1 MKRKIRLTE
10 SEFHSLIKRLV
21 IETQEEMNTEMG
33 EEMDMEMGEEMDME
47 MGEDDVVEKIQDVV
61 EDELGDEFRQLSSD
75 ELMTMIR
82 NLEKVE
88 NMIRSKERRTGEEIL
103 FDEFV
108 DEVEGVSQDEMS
120 ENIDA
125 RSSKMRK
132 RAKMIGGAGLLAA
145 GLLTLM
151 SQGTTYTE
159 WGSSFIDLHD
169 AIKGVFG
176 KYAPNVGLLEVV
188 TGLGL
193 ALNGIAQ
200 EQKENEEREI
210 QKENYLRR
218 KYRRY

>member
-33 EEMDMEMGEEMDME
+33 EEMDMEMG
-47 MGEDDVVEKIQDVV
+47 GDDVVEKIQDVV
-61 EDELGDEFRQLSSD
+61 EDELGNEFRQLSSD
-75 ELMTMIR
+75 DLMTMVK

-88 NMIRSKERRTGEEIL
+88 NMIRSKERRTGEEIS
-103 FDEFV
+103 FDDFV
-108 DEVEGVSQDEMS
+108 DEVGSVSKDEMG
-120 ENIDA
+120 EGIDA

-151 SQGTTYTE
+151 SQGTTYTD
-159 WGSSFIDLHD
+159 WGPAFIDLHD
-169 AIKGVFG
+169 AIQAAFG
-176 KYAPNVGLLEVV
+176 EYAPNVGLLEVV

-200 EQKENEEREI
+200 QQGEDEEKEI

>member
-33 EEMDMEMGEEMDME
+33 EEMEMEMG
-47 MGEDDVVEKIQDVV
+47 GDDVVEKIQDVV

-75 ELMTMIR
+75 ELMSVIQ

-88 NMIRSKERRTGEEIL
+88 NMIRSKERRSGEEIL
-103 FDEFV
+103 FDDFV
-108 DEVEGVSQDEMS
+108 DEVGSVSKDEMG

-125 RSSKMRK
+125 RKSKMKK

-145 GLLTLM
+145 GLLTIM
-151 SQGTTYTE
+151 SQGTTYSD
-159 WGSSFIDLHD
+159 WGPAFMDLHD
-169 AIKGVFG
+169 AIQASFG
-176 KYAPNVGLLEVV
+176 EYAPNVGLLEVV
-188 TGLGL
+188 AGLGL

-200 EQKENEEREI
+200 EQKEDEEKEI
-210 QKENYLRR
+210 QRENYLRR

>member
-33 EEMDMEMGEEMDME
+33 EEMEMDME
-47 MGEDDVVEKIQDVV
+47 MGGDDVVEKIQDVV

-75 ELMTMIR
+75 DLMTMVK

-88 NMIRSKERRTGEEIL
+88 NMIRSKERRTGEEIS
-103 FDEFV
+103 FDDFV
-108 DEVEGVSQDEMS
+108 DEVGSVSKDEMG
-120 ENIDA
+120 EGIDA

-145 GLLTLM
+145 GLLTIM
-151 SQGTTYTE
+151 SQGTTYSD
-159 WGSSFIDLHD
+159 WGPAFIDLHD
-169 AIKGVFG
+169 AIQAAFG
-176 KYAPNVGLLEVV
+176 EYAPNVGLLEVV

-200 EQKENEEREI
+200 QQGEDEEKEI

-218 KYRRY
+218 KYGRY

>member
-21 IETQEEMNTEMG
+21 IETQEEM
-33 EEMDMEMGEEMDME
+33 DMEMGKEME
-47 MGEDDVVEKIQDVV
+47 MGGDDVVEKIQDVV

-75 ELMTMIR
+75 ELMTMMR

-88 NMIRSKERRTGEEIL
+88 NMIRSKERRSGEEIL

-108 DEVEGVSQDEMS
+108 DEVGSVSKDEMG
-120 ENIDA
+120 EDIDA
-125 RSSKMRK
+125 RRSKMRK

-151 SQGTTYTE
+151 SQGTTYTD
-159 WGSSFIDLHD
+159 WGPAFIDLHD
-169 AIKGVFG
+169 AIQGAFG
-176 KYAPNVGLLEVV
+176 EYAPNVGLLEVV
-188 TGLGL
+188 AGLGL

-200 EQKENEEREI
+200 QQEEEDEEKEI

-218 KYRRY
+218 KYGRY

>member
-21 IETQEEMNTEMG
+21 IETQEEM
-33 EEMDMEMGEEMDME
+33 DMEMGKEME
-47 MGEDDVVEKIQDVV
+47 MGGDDVVNKIQDVV

-75 ELMTMIR
+75 ELMTMIQ

-88 NMIRSKERRTGEEIL
+88 NMIRSKERRSGEEIL
-103 FDEFV
+103 FDDFV
-108 DEVEGVSQDEMS
+108 DEVFDEVGSVSKDEVGEGL
-120 ENIDA
+120 DA

-132 RAKMIGGAGLLAA
+132 RGKMIGGAGLLAA

-151 SQGTTYTE
+151 SQGTTYTD
-159 WGSSFIDLHD
+159 WGPAFIELHD
-169 AIKGVFG
+169 AIQAAFRE
-176 KYAPNVGLLEVV
+176 YAPNVGLLEVV
-188 TGLGL
+188 AGLGL

-200 EQKENEEREI
+200 QQEEDEEKEI

>member
-21 IETQEEMNTEMG
+21 IETQEEM
-33 EEMDMEMGEEMDME
+33 EMDMEMG
-47 MGEDDVVEKIQDVV
+47 GEDVVEKIQDVV

-75 ELMTMIR
+75 ELMTMMR

-88 NMIRSKERRTGEEIL
+88 NMIRSKERRSGEEIL
-103 FDEFV
+103 FDDFV
-108 DEVEGVSQDEMS
+108 DEVGSVSKDEMG
-120 ENIDA
+120 EDIDA
-125 RSSKMRK
+125 RRSKMKK

-151 SQGTTYTE
+151 SQGTTYTD
-159 WGSSFIDLHD
+159 WGPAFIDLHD
-169 AIKGVFG
+169 AIKGAFG
-176 KYAPNVGLLEVV
+176 EYAPNVGLLEVV
-188 TGLGL
+188 AGLGL

-200 EQKENEEREI
+200 EQKESEEKEI

-218 KYRRY
+218 KYRKY

>member
-33 EEMDMEMGEEMDME
+33 EEMEMDME
-47 MGEDDVVEKIQDVV
+47 MGGDDVVEKIQDVV

-75 ELMTMIR
+75 DLMTMMK

-88 NMIRSKERRTGEEIL
+88 NMIRSKERRTGEEIS
-103 FDEFV
+103 FDDFV
-108 DEVEGVSQDEMS
+108 DEVGSVSKDEMG
-120 ENIDA
+120 EGIDA

-145 GLLTLM
+145 GLLTIM
-151 SQGTTYTE
+151 SQGTTYSD
-159 WGSSFIDLHD
+159 WGPAFIDLHD
-169 AIKGVFG
+169 AIQTAFG
-176 KYAPNVGLLEVV
+176 EYAPNVGLLEVV
-188 TGLGL
+188 AGLGL

-200 EQKENEEREI
+200 EQKESEEKEI

-218 KYRRY
+218 KYRKY